1 MTLDYSW
8 SYDPIF
14 PAPIFEDAKVGA
26 LLRQVGIEPDHRG
39 NHVLA
44 FHHEETAL
52 ALLSA
57 PQEILDAAIE
67 AGFSLT
73 PHTKMRA
80 PNQATGRVTFLY
92 KELTKIIAEAE
103 AGEIDDEVV
112 KARVWSLH
120 LFLGRH
126 VIRRIVS
133 DPETQKLSVDPE
145 LVAATKGKSNAA
157 FDLIA
162 FKTALE
168 NGPHP
173 LPEHSPTPQEAQGQE
188 VMTLTAAVLFDA
200 GEAAQVKDKVVASGL
215 LEGFKVGDLSPGSFT
230 AEKGNTM
237 LVAMSFDAPY
247 PEADLKHYCAGN
259 ALAQNAWEIASPA
272 KERVHIQLMRRDAT
286 QATREDALMLA
297 RIIMAIGGRAVIWS
311 AAKAAVPMETFAGA
325 FEATGDKEWPLLGMV
340 RMTPYKQD
348 DRQGV
353 ALTGLEPFLGHEMA
367 LAAAHDASLTE
378 AAGRL
383 LSLAGWTLDTK
394 PVFADGDTLG
404 VEGSGAAQLRVHDI
418 KGPDG
423 VSTFELRPYDGPPA
437 KHSPEDRAREI
448 ATATS
453 EAPPREADQAPR
465 KPAKRPFWKFWVK

>member
-26 LLRQVGIEPDHRG
+26 LLRQVGIEHDHRG
-39 NHVLA
+39 NHVMA
-44 FHHEETAL
+44 FFHQETAL

-80 PNQATGRVTFLY
+80 PSQLTGRVSFLY
-92 KELTKIIAEAE
+92 KELTEIIDEAE
-103 AGEIDDEVV
+103 AGKIDDEEV

-120 LFLGRH
+120 MFLGRH
-126 VIRRIVS
+126 VIRRVVA
-133 DPETQKLSVDPE
+133 DPDTKKLTADPE
-145 LVAATKGKSNAA
+145 LVAATKGKGDAA
-157 FDLIA
+157 FDLVA
-162 FKTALE
+162 FNEALE
-168 NGPHP
+168 EGPHP
-173 LPEHSPTPQEAQGQE
+173 LPSCEPAQREEGGQN
-188 VMTLTAAVLFDA
+188 MMSLTAAVLFGA
-200 GEAAQVKDKVVASGL
+200 GEASQVKDKVVASGL
-215 LEGFKVGDLSPGSFT
+215 LDDFAVSDLSPGSFT
-230 AEKGNTM
+230 AEKGDTM
-237 LVAMSFDAPY
+237 IVAMSFDAPY
-247 PEADLKHYCAGN
+247 PEGDLKHYCAGN

-272 KERVHIQLMRRDAT
+272 KEHVHIQLMRRGAT

-297 RIIMAIGGRAVIWS
+297 HVATAIGGQAVIWS

-325 FEATGDKEWPLLGMV
+325 LEAAGEKEWPLLGMV

-367 LAAAHDASLTE
+367 LATDLDASLSE

-383 LSLAGWTLDTK
+383 LSLAGWALDTK
-394 PVFADGDTLG
+394 PVFADGDTMG
-404 VEGSGAAQLRVHDI
+404 VEGSGTAQLRIHDI

-423 VSTFELRPYDGPPA
+423 ISTFELRPYDGPPA
-437 KHSPEDRAREI
+437 KHSPEDRARDPEK
-448 ATATS
+448 
-453 EAPPREADQAPR
+453 PPQTPPQAGAAEER
-465 KPAKRPFWKFWVK
+465 KPAKRPFWKFWAK